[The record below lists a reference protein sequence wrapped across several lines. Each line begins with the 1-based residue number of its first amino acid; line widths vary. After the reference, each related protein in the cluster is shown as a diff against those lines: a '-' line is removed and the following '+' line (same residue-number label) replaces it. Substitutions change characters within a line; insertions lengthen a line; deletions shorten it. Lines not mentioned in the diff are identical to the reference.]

1 MCTDFL
7 IKVYLLKNN
16 NKKVWQEK
24 IICIHELRTSAN
36 LIHLLTGWTTIVKMK
51 EMAPKIK

>member
-1 MCTDFL
+1 MCTDLL

-51 EMAPKIK
+51 KMAPKIK